1 MSTWTSFNAEALQG
15 SILGLL
21 LFLIYTND
29 LSNNLSSNFK
39 LFVDGTPLFPVIHQ
53 INVSAGELNE
63 DLKKPGDW
71 AFQWKMIFNPDV
83 SKQGQEVVSSQK
95 MKKSHS
101 SSCGF

>member
-1 MSTWTSFNAEALQG
+1 MTHM
-15 SILGLL
+15 
-21 LFLIYTND
+21 
-29 LSNNLSSNFK
+29 
-39 LFVDGTPLFPVIHQ
+39 FPVIHQ

-83 SKQGQEVVSSQK
+83 SKQGQEVLSSQK
-95 MKKSHS
+95 IKKPHS